1 MAALRVAIADEYPT
15 FRLGLETALAADPG
29 IDVVVNA
36 GNGADLL
43 DALTTTPADVVLIE
57 PWMRAG
63 DGLLAVGEV
72 LERYPGTTVIVLS
85 RVWDGQRVTHL
96 QEMGVH
102 GYLDKRTEPRDLPSV
117 IRHVMAGGMV
127 APSTTSAGGGENGMR
142 EPLSPRELEVLALVA
157 EGYSN
162 REIGERLFVTEQ
174 TVKFHLAN
182 VFRKLGARNRTEAA
196 RSAMH
201 KGLIG

>member
-1 MAALRVAIADEYPT
+1 MAALKVAIADEYPT
-15 FRLGLETALAADPG
+15 FRLGLETALADDP
-29 IDVVVNA
+29 DLEVVVNA
-36 GNGADLL
+36 GNGHDLL
-43 DALTTTPADVVLIE
+43 EALEGKPADVVLIE

-63 DGLLAVGEV
+63 DGLSAVSEV
-72 LERYPGTTVIVLS
+72 LSRYPDMTVIVLS
-85 RVWDGQRVTHL
+85 RVWDGQRVQHL

-127 APSTTSAGGGENGMR
+127 APSTADGSDRGMR
-142 EPLSPRELEVLALVA
+142 EALSPRELEVLALVA
-157 EGYSN
+157 EGFSN
-162 REIGERLFVTEQ
+162 KEIGERLFVTEQ

>member
-1 MAALRVAIADEYPT
+1 MAPLRVAIADEYPT
-15 FRLGLETALAADPG
+15 FRLGLETALDADPG
-29 IDVVVNA
+29 IDVVINA

-43 DALTTTPADVVLIE
+43 EALRTTPAEVVLIE

-63 DGLLAVGEV
+63 DGLLAVSEV
-72 LERYPGTTVIVLS
+72 LATYPDTTVIVLS
-85 RVWDGQRVTHL
+85 RVWDGQRVSHL

-117 IRHVMAGGMV
+117 IRHVIAGGMV
-127 APSTTSAGGGENGMR
+127 APSTTNGGGGESAMR

-162 REIGERLFVTEQ
+162 KEIGVRLFVTEQ

>member
-29 IDVVVNA
+29 IEVVVNA

-72 LERYPGTTVIVLS
+72 LGRYPDTTVIVLS
-85 RVWDGQRVTHL
+85 RVWDGQRVSHL

-102 GYLDKRTEPRDLPSV
+102 GYVDKRTEPRDLPSV
-117 IRHVMAGGMV
+117 IRHVIAGGMV
-127 APSTTSAGGGENGMR
+127 APSTTSAGSDKGMR

-162 REIGERLFVTEQ
+162 KEIGERLFVTEQ

>member
-1 MAALRVAIADEYPT
+1 MAPLRVAIADEYPT
-15 FRLGLETALAADPG
+15 FRLGLETALDADPG
-29 IDVVVNA
+29 IDVVINA

-43 DALTTTPADVVLIE
+43 EALRTTPADVVLIE

-63 DGLLAVGEV
+63 DGLLAVSEV
-72 LERYPGTTVIVLS
+72 S
-85 RVWDGQRVTHL
+85 RVWDGQRVSHL

-117 IRHVMAGGMV
+117 IRHVIAGGMV
-127 APSTTSAGGGENGMR
+127 APSTTNGGGGESAMR

-162 REIGERLFVTEQ
+162 KEIGVRLFVTEQ

>member
-29 IDVVVNA
+29 IEVVVNA

-43 DALTTTPADVVLIE
+43 DALTTTSADVVLIE

-72 LERYPGTTVIVLS
+72 LERYPDVTVIVLS
-85 RVWDGQRVTHL
+85 RVWDGQRVSHL

-117 IRHVMAGGMV
+117 IRHVIAGGMV
-127 APSTTSAGGGENGMR
+127 APSTTNGSGAEKGMR
-142 EPLSPRELEVLALVA
+142 EQLSPRELEVLALVA

-162 REIGERLFVTEQ
+162 KEIGERLFVTEQ

>member
-1 MAALRVAIADEYPT
+1 MDSVKVAIADEYPT
-15 FRLGLETALAADPG
+15 FRLGLETALKDDAG
-29 IDVVVNA
+29 MEVVVNV
-36 GNGADLL
+36 GTGHDLL
-43 DALTTTPADVVLIE
+43 DALERTPADVVLIE

-63 DGLLAVGEV
+63 DGLSAVSQV
-72 LERYPGTTVIVLS
+72 LERFPDTTVIVLS
-85 RVWDGQRVTHL
+85 RVWDGQRVHHL

-117 IRHVMAGGMV
+117 IRHVMAGARV
-127 APSTTSAGGGENGMR
+127 APAATDGDRGMR
-142 EPLSPRELEVLALVA
+142 DPLSPRELEVLSLVA
-157 EGYSN
+157 DGHSN
-162 REIGERLFVTEQ
+162 KEIGERLFVTEQ

-182 VFRKLGARNRTEAA
+182 VFRKMGARNRTEAA